1 MAGVVACPACGK
13 RNRVPAS
20 ATGSPVCAACKTA
33 LPWIVDANDDDVD
46 DALVAGIPV
55 LVDVWAPWC
64 GPCRTVAPII
74 EQVARERAGRLKVV
88 KVDVDELPHVAA
100 RYGVQGVPTLLLLE
114 RGREVARQVGAVP
127 AAALERWL
135 DAHVTAS

>member
-13 RNRVPAS
+13 RNRMPAS
-20 ATGSPVCAACKTA
+20 ATGSPACAACKTA
-33 LPWIVDANDDDVD
+33 LPWIVDANEDDVD

-135 DAHVTAS
+135 DAHLTAS